1 MQAAIIERYGLPG
14 VLQFRD
20 VEKPTPGDRDILIR
34 NNAVT
39 VTSGDCRIRAMNMP
53 PGFKLIARLMFGWS
67 KPRQSILGTELAGVV
82 EATGKDVTN
91 FSVGDEV
98 FASCDPDFGAYA
110 EYKCLPAERAAI
122 KPANLSFGE
131 AAALTFGGV
140 TALHFF
146 RLGNLQ
152 PGERLLINGASGGV
166 GTAAIQVAKH
176 MGAEVTAVCST
187 SNLELVRSLGADET
201 IDYTQTD
208 FTESDQTY
216 DLILDAAGAAPF
228 SRCRRCLNPGGR
240 FLMILGSFPQL
251 LRAPWDTLTTDK
263 KVIGGGA
270 KPAPGDLQR
279 LADMAA
285 AGQLSPHIDR
295 TYPWAQ
301 LVEAH
306 RYVDQGRKRG
316 NVVVQFDCSPAAG

>member
-1 MQAAIIERYGLPG
+1 MQAAILDRYGPPE
-14 VLQFRD
+14 VLQFHE
-20 VEKPTPGDRDILIR
+20 VEKPTPADGEILIQTH
-34 NNAVT
+34 AVT
-39 VTSGDCRIRAMNMP
+39 VTSGDCRVRAMNMP
-53 PGFKLIARLMFGWS
+53 PGFRLIARLMFGWS
-67 KPRQSILGTELAGVV
+67 KPRQSILGSELAGVV
-82 EATGKDVTN
+82 EAVGKGVTK
-91 FSVGDEV
+91 FRIGDEV

-110 EYKCLPAERAAI
+110 EYKCLPAERAAL
-122 KPANLSFGE
+122 KPADLLFGE

-146 RLGNLQ
+146 RLGKLQ

-176 MGAEVTAVCST
+176 FGAEVTAVCST
-187 SNLELVRSLGADET
+187 ANLELVRSVGADHAV
-201 IDYTQTD
+201 DYTQAD

-216 DLILDAAGAAPF
+216 DLILDAAGTAPF
-228 SRCRRCLNPGGR
+228 ARCRHRLNPGGR
-240 FLMILGSFPQL
+240 FLMVLGSFPQL

-270 KPAPGDLQR
+270 KPLPGDLQQ

-285 AGQLSPHIDR
+285 AGDFKPHVDR
-295 TYPWAQ
+295 TYPWNQ

-306 RYVDQGRKRG
+306 RYVDQGHKRG
-316 NVVVQFDCSPAAG
+316 NVVVSLDSSPVAG